1 MIERESAGIQG
12 DSGCVMR
19 IDDDPGGMYVNTVS
33 FAKRAIGVGMMAA
46 LGLSLASPALHVAA
60 QDAPVTTVASG
71 LINPRG
77 VAFDPATGEMLV
89 ASAGVGGATAQIVK
103 IVDGC
108 PVVVVDGLPSAGS
121 VDGDAIGVA
130 DVAYA
135 GDTLYALVAGGG
147 EAHGSP
153 DMTSGLYR
161 VNTDG
166 TTELVFDLE
175 AFISSNPV
183 PATPV
188 AEDFDLAGNPY
199 SMAVSPDG
207 ASILIAEANSEQII
221 SVDLA
226 TGEATRAIDLSA
238 EDSVPTAVAFDVDG
252 DIIVGTLGAGLMPGG
267 ASVYEYKADGSRTVL
282 AEGLTTVTGVAV
294 TPEGHVYAV
303 QMFDGM
309 SDPMAGPSG
318 VLVEVSAEGVTPVAT
333 GLLLPSSVEAGPDG
347 DLYVSTPAIGGG
359 TGNGSV
365 LRIDPSAATDA
376 TPIAVDAAAPA
387 GADCAVATPAS

>member
-1 MIERESAGIQG
+1 MH
-12 DSGCVMR
+12 
-19 IDDDPGGMYVNTVS
+19 TVS

-46 LGLSLASPALHVAA
+46 LGLSLASPALHIAA

-71 LINPRG
+71 LVNPRG
-77 VAFDPATGEMLV
+77 VAFDPATGDLIV

-108 PVVVVDGLPSAGS
+108 PVIVVDGLPSAGS

-135 GDTLYALVAGGG
+135 GDMLYALVAGGG
-147 EAHGSP
+147 EAHGNP
-153 DMTSGLYR
+153 DVTSGLYR
-161 VNTDG
+161 VNADG
-166 TTELVFDLE
+166 TTELVFDLA
-175 AFISSNPV
+175 AFITNDPV

-221 SVDLA
+221 SIDLA

-238 EDSVPTAVAFDVDG
+238 EDSVPTSVAFDIDG
-252 DIIVGTLGAGLMPGG
+252 DIIVGTLGAALAPGA
-267 ASVYEYKADGSRTVL
+267 ASVYEYKADGTRTVL

-318 VLVEVSAEGVTPVAT
+318 VLVEISAEGVTPVAT
-333 GLLLPSSVEAGPDG
+333 GLLLPSGVEAGPEG

-359 TGNGSV
+359 NANGSV
-365 LRIDPSAATDA
+365 LRIDPDAAA
-376 TPIAVDAAAPA
+376 GGTPIAADSTVLG
-387 GADCAVATPAS
+387 GADCVVATPAS

>member
-1 MIERESAGIQG
+1 MNSA
-12 DSGCVMR
+12 
-19 IDDDPGGMYVNTVS
+19 T
-33 FAKRAIGVGMMAA
+33 FAKRAIGIGMMAA
-46 LGLSLASPALHVAA
+46 LGLSLAAPTLHVAA
-60 QDAPVTTVASG
+60 QDAPATTVASG

-77 VAFDPATGEMLV
+77 VAFDPATGELLV
-89 ASAGVGGATAQIVK
+89 ASAGIGGATAQIVK

-108 PVVVVDGLPSAGS
+108 PVIVVDGLPSAGS

-147 EAHGSP
+147 EAHGNP
-153 DMTSGLYR
+153 DVTSGLYR
-161 VNTDG
+161 VNADG
-166 TTELVFDLE
+166 ATELVFDLE
-175 AFISSNPV
+175 AFIANMPV

-188 AEDFDLAGNPY
+188 AEDFDHSGNPY
-199 SMAVSPDG
+199 SMAVAPDG

-226 TGEATRAIDLSA
+226 TGDATRFIDLSA
-238 EDSVPTAVAFDVDG
+238 EDSVPTAVAFDIDG
-252 DIIVGTLGAGLMPGG
+252 DVIVGTLGAALAPGA
-267 ASVYEYKADGSRTVL
+267 ASVYEYKPDGTRNVL

-318 VLVEVSAEGVTPVAT
+318 TLVEISAEGVTPVAT
-333 GLLLPSSVEAGPDG
+333 GLLLPAGVEVGPDG

-359 TGNGSV
+359 NANGSV
-365 LRIDPSAATDA
+365 LRIDPDAATA
-376 TPIAVDAAAPA
+376 GTPIAADTVAPA
-387 GADCAVATPAS
+387 GVDCVAATPAS